1 MDFGLEA
8 GIFLAYAA
16 GLFLI
21 YIFGRLLIVPVK
33 MLLKLMASSVA
44 GGVILLL
51 INAAGGIIGIMIP
64 VNIVTT
70 AVTGVLGVPGVLAL
84 LIYFNAI

>member
-8 GIFLAYAA
+8 GIFMSYAA

-33 MLLKLMASSVA
+33 MLLKLLASSVA
-44 GGVILLL
+44 GGIILLL
-51 INAAGGIIGIMIP
+51 INAAGGVIGIMVP
-64 VNIVTT
+64 VNIATA

-84 LIYFNAI
+84 LIYFN

>member
-33 MLLKLMASSVA
+33 MLLKLLASSVA
-44 GGVILLL
+44 GGIILLL
-51 INAAGGIIGIMIP
+51 INASGGVIGIMVP
-64 VNIVTT
+64 VNIATA

-84 LIYFNAI
+84 LIYFN

>member
-33 MLLKLMASSVA
+33 MLLKLLASSVA
-44 GGVILLL
+44 AGIILLL
-51 INAAGGIIGIMIP
+51 INAAGGVIGIMVP
-64 VNIVTT
+64 VNIATA

-84 LIYFNAI
+84 LIYFN

>member
-1 MDFGLEA
+1 MDFGLES

-33 MLLKLMASSVA
+33 MLLKLLASSVA
-44 GGVILLL
+44 GGIILLL
-51 INAAGGIIGIMIP
+51 INAAGGVIGIMVP
-64 VNIVTT
+64 VNIATA

-84 LIYFNAI
+84 LIYFN